1 MSIASVSTQPNLLKK
16 TFGNKLEEM
25 TYGKSE
31 LLTRA
36 KKNTKFG
43 GEDFSFTIRVTPTAG
58 TSNDFTEALNSQAE
72 AAIVKFTVTFKRMFT
87 IMGVDNE
94 LIARAKAAGN
104 MGAFDDALK
113 QVAKSG
119 LESFAEKTSREAWST
134 GGGASGQLST
144 STTLAS
150 TTAKLRIA
158 SDVLGFNKNQIVAFS
173 TDDGVAAAGLRGAPD
188 YLTVTAVN
196 RTLGQLTMSG
206 LLTTVASITTS
217 DYIFL
222 RGAYAKGW
230 AGNQGWVPTSDPS
243 ATTWF
248 GHDRTSVDINRTGG
262 WRVSGSGRQ
271 MIETLYD
278 AGAEAKMNGLSLPC
292 IFVNPRDRRVLN
304 KEIQSQVRYDDSGKA
319 NVGMKSKGVTI
330 DLDSGPC
337 EIISEPWVPQGYSW
351 AGDPKDFEIRTAGE
365 FPEMV
370 ADENGKLFRFREG
383 ADAREGRL
391 AAYGNYINHNP
402 GGWIAIT
409 WA

>member
-1 MSIASVSTQPNLLKK
+1 MSIASVATQPNLLKK

-43 GEDFSFTIRVTPTAG
+43 GEDFAFTIRVTPTAG
-58 TSNDFTEALNSQAE
+58 TSNDFGEALASQAE
-72 AAIVKFTVTFKRMFT
+72 AQIVKFTVTFKKLFT

-94 LIARAKAAGN
+94 LIARAKAAGT

-119 LESFAEKTSREAWST
+119 LESFSEKASREVWST
-134 GGGASGQLST
+134 GGGASGQIAAGSSLAT
-144 STTLAS
+144 MTL
-150 TTAKLRIA
+150 TLRII
-158 SDVLGFNKNQIVAFS
+158 SDILGFNKNQTLEFS
-173 TDDGVAAAGLRGAPD
+173 TDNGIAGAGVLGAPD
-188 YLTVTAVN
+188 RLTVSSVN
-196 RTLGQLTMSG
+196 RSAGSMVLSANLNTVTSLT
-206 LLTTVASITTS
+206 A
-217 DYIFL
+217 DCFIFL
-222 RGAYAKGW
+222 RGSYGLGW
-230 AGNQGWVPTSDPS
+230 AGNRGWVPESDPS
-243 ATTWF
+243 ATPWY
-248 GHDRTSVDINRTGG
+248 GHDRTSVDMLRTSGM
-262 WRVSGSGRQ
+262 RVSGSGRQ

-278 AGAEAKMNGLSLPC
+278 AGAEARINGVPLPV

-319 NVGMKSKGVTI
+319 NVGFKAKGVTI

-337 EIISEPWVPQGYSW
+337 EIVSEPWVPQGYSW
-351 AGDPKDFEIRTAGE
+351 AGDPKDFEVRSAGD

-391 AAYGNYINHNP
+391 AAYGNYVNHNP
-402 GGWIAIT
+402 GGWVAIT